1 MKPASGDDQNES
13 SSVAW
18 PSVLQI
24 ASSDE
29 FEQSFAVAQLAV
41 KLWENKMA
49 RLNSKPLEKENVK
62 DKGPAK
68 FLAAAWELIQSAR
81 EHVLRPQSDAEY
93 LVAHGWEP

>member
-1 MKPASGDDQNES
+1 MFMKAESADGQNES
-13 SSVAW
+13 TDVPW

-49 RLNSKPLEKENVK
+49 RNSH
-62 DKGPAK
+62 A
-68 FLAAAWELIQSAR
+68 S
-81 EHVLRPQSDAEY
+81 
-93 LVAHGWEP
+93 